1 MASVVIAPVEDEGAR
16 AAAYALRVEVF
27 VHEQAVPPDLEL
39 DDLDESADHVL
50 ALVDGQAVAT
60 GRLVVEDPGYSG
72 TDPGLGP
79 VAHLGRIC
87 VRADQR
93 GTGLGAAIVRALE
106 ERAAD
111 RGLRVASLGAQTRAI
126 EFYERL
132 GYVAHGPEFDD
143 AGIPH
148 RHMTRRLDEDHRR

>member
-1 MASVVIAPVEDEGAR
+1 MASVVIAPVEDERAR
-16 AAAYALRVEVF
+16 AAAYALRLDVF
-27 VHEQAVPPDLEL
+27 VHEQQVPPDLEL
-39 DDLDESADHVL
+39 DELDDDADHVL

-60 GRLVVEDPGYSG
+60 GRLVVEEPGYAG
-72 TDPGLGP
+72 ADPGLGP

-93 GTGLGAAIVRALE
+93 GIGLGAAIVRALE
-106 ERAAD
+106 ERATA
-111 RGLRVASLGAQTRAI
+111 RGLRVASLGAQTQALG
-126 EFYERL
+126 FYEGL

-148 RHMTRRLDEDHRR
+148 RHMTRRL